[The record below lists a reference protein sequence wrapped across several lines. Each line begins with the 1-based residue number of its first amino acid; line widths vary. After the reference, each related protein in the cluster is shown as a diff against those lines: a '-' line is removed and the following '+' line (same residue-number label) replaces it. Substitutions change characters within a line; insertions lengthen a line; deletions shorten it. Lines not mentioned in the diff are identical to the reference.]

1 MIVNFDMSMP
11 VFKDTN
17 PRSSAAYQSLLLQ
30 VPPLIAAMAVSGSSG
45 QFGSGESSGGA
56 VTLLGNW

>member
-30 VPPLIAAMAVSGSSG
+30 VPPLIAAMAVSG

-56 VTLLGNW
+56 MTLVGNW